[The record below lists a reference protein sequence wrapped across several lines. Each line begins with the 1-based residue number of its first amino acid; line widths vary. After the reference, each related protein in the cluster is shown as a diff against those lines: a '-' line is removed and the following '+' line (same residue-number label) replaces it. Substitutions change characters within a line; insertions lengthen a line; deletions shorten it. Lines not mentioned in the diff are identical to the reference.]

1 MSNMFEIFRRG
12 ASALAD
18 ATLSYHDLHKT
29 YGINPEDWKLLTTFM
44 LWTPTEQ
51 KKIRSILTEV
61 INISLTIAGL
71 PAQPL
76 PAQYVAALVS
86 KLVSTSNRLVASTLT
101 PETFDA
107 VAASNLDGNQKFV
120 NVTREQMMS
129 LVIAYSSD
137 RYIEPNDRVDD
148 ITQQKSIGSLTGAV
162 K

>member
-1 MSNMFEIFRRG
+1 
-12 ASALAD
+12 
-18 ATLSYHDLHKT
+18 
-29 YGINPEDWKLLTTFM
+29 M

-71 PAQPL
+71 TAHPL

-86 KLVSTSNRLVASTLT
+86 KLVSTANRLVASTLT

-120 NVTREQMMS
+120 SVTREQMMS

-148 ITQQKSIGSLTGAV
+148 ITQQKSIGSMTGAV